1 MNPSESASPPT
12 APLPRALT
20 GWTGWL
26 VCLTLAALLFETLTG
41 LAITLAPFHEAVQWS
56 VLLHT
61 ALGAVTL
68 LPVAWYCARH
78 VADYRTY
85 AASHITVLGWV
96 ALAGLAMVSAS
107 GVVLTVQAVA
117 GVKTTTLWRQVHLV
131 ATLAMLAGVVPHLLA
146 TALRQGKTTPVPGLA
161 RCAMQ
166 ATGLAL
172 AGCAACYALALAYS
186 GTRYVNTFPED
197 YSFLYGTNRPF
208 APSLA
213 KTDTGGAFDAR
224 SLAGSHSC
232 GTFGC
237 HEQIFEE
244 WQPSAHRYAAM
255 DRIFLGI
262 QDVMAKQNGPES
274 TRYCG
279 GCHDPISLF
288 SGTKNIFVENLT
300 GMHGYQEGVS
310 CLACHAIRETDVK
323 GNAAYTMTQPREYLW
338 QWATNGVARLARNFL
353 IRSYPAEHNRLSKR
367 AFKKPE
373 YCAACHKQFID
384 AEVNRVGWVQLQ
396 NQYDNWA
403 ASHWNKKGEAHK
415 TIECRECHMPLV
427 GSRDP
432 AAGDAL
438 DYNRTPR
445 DGQHRSHRFLGANTI
460 IPSFQRNELP
470 GWETHLKLTEQWL
483 RGEIAIPEIADK
495 WSHGPIVKVA
505 ATAPDAVAAGEN
517 IPLRVV
523 MASNKVG
530 HDFPT
535 GPLDIIQS
543 WLDITVTDDR
553 GAVVWTSGKRDD
565 RHFLQPGTFLF
576 KAEPVDQHGNLI
588 DRHNLWEMVGVRF
601 RRALFPGYS
610 DTVNFSIAC
619 SGSGVGDTNAIRGA
633 PLPEQLEVP
642 APPFPAPGGA
652 GEYRIAVA
660 LQYRKVDQ
668 FLLNYLLGETNTLTA
683 PVTEIARTEVKVRVT
698 SPNAPLPP
706 AATASNPQAGSPPN
720 RAARDASDLLPPASL
735 LAAHHPGEEPTPGI
749 EKPAPPSAP

>member
-1 MNPSESASPPT
+1 MNTPQQPDGPAPVFSTASASSRLGLPA
-12 APLPRALT
+12 APYVRN
-20 GWTGWL
+20 GWPSWL
-26 VCLTLAALLFETLTG
+26 ARFSMAALLFELLTG
-41 LAITLAPFHEAVQWS
+41 LAVTLAPFHPVVQWS
-56 VLLHT
+56 VILHT
-61 ALGAVTL
+61 VLGAVTL

-85 AASHITVLGWV
+85 AGSHITVLGWV
-96 ALAGLAMVSAS
+96 ALGGLAVACAS
-107 GVVLTVQAVA
+107 GVVLTVQAVLGGQTNA
-117 GVKTTTLWRQVHLV
+117 PWRSVHLV
-131 ATLAMLAGVVPHLLA
+131 STLIMLAGLLPHLLFVVLKQRRTDA
-146 TALRQGKTTPVPGLA
+146 APGIAPYFAQSLGLA
-161 RCAMQ
+161 ALGCVACV
-166 ATGLAL
+166 GLA
-172 AGCAACYALALAYS
+172 AAYS
-186 GTRYVNTFPED
+186 GIKPENQFPAD

-213 KTDTGGAFDAR
+213 RTDTGGAFDAR
-224 SLAGSHSC
+224 SLAGSRAC
-232 GTFGC
+232 GTAGC
-237 HEQIFEE
+237 HDQILEE

-255 DRIFLGI
+255 DTVFLGI

-274 TRYCG
+274 TRYCD

-300 GMHGYQEGVS
+300 GLHGYQEGVS

-323 GNAAYTMTQPREYLW
+323 GNANYTVTQPREYLW
-338 QWATNGVARLARNFL
+338 QWQTNGLGRLARDFL

-403 ASHWNKKGEAHK
+403 ASHWNKKGDPRK
-415 TIECRECHMPLV
+415 TVECRECHMPLV
-427 GSRDP
+427 DSRDP

-438 DYNRTPR
+438 DYNRSSGDR
-445 DGQHRSHRFLGANTI
+445 KHRSHRFIAANTLM
-460 IPSFQRNELP
+460 PVALKHNLE
-470 GWETHLKLTEQWL
+470 GWKPHLELTEQWL
-483 RGEIAIPEIADK
+483 RGELPIPEIADK
-495 WSHGPIVKVA
+495 WAHGPIVKVA
-505 ATAPDAVAAGEN
+505 LSTPETVAPGEN

-543 WLDITVTDDR
+543 WLDITVTDSADQ
-553 GAVVWTSGKRDD
+553 VVWTSGKRDAK
-565 RHFLQPGTFLF
+565 HFLQPGTFLF

-610 DTVNFSIAC
+610 DTVNFTIPC
-619 SGSGVGDTNAIRGA
+619 SGALAQGTNAPPKPAAADTMEIPA
-633 PLPEQLEVP
+633 PAVP
-642 APPFPAPGGA
+642 APAQA

-668 FLLNYLLGETNTLTA
+668 FLLNYLFGETNQLTA
-683 PVTEIARTEVKVRVT
+683 PVTEIARAAATVRVRPITQT
-698 SPNAPLPP
+698 STDPRAMPGL
-706 AATASNPQAGSPPN
+706 ARSATEQ
-720 RAARDASDLLPPASL
+720 
-735 LAAHHPGEEPTPGI
+735 E
-749 EKPAPPSAP
+749 